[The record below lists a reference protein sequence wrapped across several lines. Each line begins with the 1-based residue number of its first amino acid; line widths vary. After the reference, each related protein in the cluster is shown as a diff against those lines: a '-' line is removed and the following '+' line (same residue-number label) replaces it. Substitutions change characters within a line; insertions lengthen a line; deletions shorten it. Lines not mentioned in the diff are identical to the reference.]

1 MQIPF
6 SDKPI
11 TIYDLNIILS
21 VGYRVKSSRGNQ
33 FRKYNKIYDITRKKK
48 GLIQFRKP
56 LLKSRT
62 PLDTSQNKRKATHVG
77 WL

>member
-11 TIYDLNIILS
+11 TIYDLSIILP

-33 FRKYNKIYDITRKKK
+33 FRKWANSVLKQYLINGYAINAERIMAYQSNLYN
-48 GLIQFRKP
+48 
-56 LLKSRT
+56 
-62 PLDTSQNKRKATHVG
+62 
-77 WL
+77 